1 MNSEKFNEIKA
12 KHPEW
17 SDEQVWTAVSLD
29 MQTDVVINQ
38 KGDDISMED
47 PDIIEEIIRG
57 AMGWLEE
64 VLPIIFEKVHNILET
79 FLENIGEWIRKGIDY
94 IIQTIS
100 KYL

>member
-1 MNSEKFNEIKA
+1 MNIDKFNEIKA

-47 PDIIEEIIRG
+47 PDIIEEIIKG
-57 AMGWLEE
+57 AMNWLEE
-64 VLPIIFEKVHNILET
+64 VLPIIFEKVHNILER

-94 IIQTIS
+94 IIQAIS

>member
-1 MNSEKFNEIKA
+1 MNTEKFNEIKA

-29 MQTDVVINQ
+29 MQTDAVINQ
-38 KGDDISMED
+38 KGDDVSMED

-64 VLPIIFEKVHNILET
+64 VLPIIFEKVHNILEK
-79 FLENIGEWIRKGIDY
+79 FLENIGEWIRKGIDF